1 MAPRESSFTTWRSR
15 LKFLFSAA
23 VLAAILAPTAAPA
36 ESPGAADPHAPVP
49 RMTYR
54 SVLQDTTTVLAPDT
68 LDWKKA
74 NAEVGL
80 FPRGHVDLLKWEERQ
95 VQMPAPA
102 PVPAMPPKA
111 ATPPPGGHKH

>member
-1 MAPRESSFTTWRSR
+1 

-23 VLAAILAPTAAPA
+23 LLAASLAPTAASA
-36 ESPGAADPHAPVP
+36 ESPGAADPHAPMP

-54 SVLQDTTTVLAPDT
+54 SVFQDTATGLAPDL

-95 VQMPAPA
+95 GQAPAPA
-102 PVPAMPPKA
+102 PMPAMPPKA
-111 ATPPPGGHKH
+111 ATPPPAGHKH